1 VNPAPDEE
9 FKSIIGNREIET
21 ALAEPGEFFGNGQ
34 SGYLAL
40 RVRAKRSEH
49 DFLVEAPDQLRS
61 EKPMQLGNYRSLQR
75 REGKPGRAK
84 KLLSTDI
91 AGADDLEAGKI
102 IATVVSQRN
111 AGRIEHLQE
120 EIPNE
125 AVGLLNF
132 VEQQNAS
139 LMARENVS
147 ESSRASGFVSYE
159 ELDRVQVQEFRHV
172 EAENIVAAEE
182 IAGEFERQFC
192 LSHTGWSKK
201 KERTEWFPAGLE
213 SELAALQNRAHAGN
227 DMVLALD
234 FRKQVSF
241 ESIQVTES
249 GWMCVHE
256 GLVGLE
262 TAPLSHCRRA

>member
-139 LMARENVS
+139 LMARASRMIPAARWSAKADSALVMIS
-147 ESSRASGFVSYE
+147 CPSSAKRTIRLAFS
-159 ELDRVQVQEFRHV
+159 
-172 EAENIVAAEE
+172 
-182 IAGEFERQFC
+182 
-192 LSHTGWSKK
+192 LS
-201 KERTEWFPAGLE
+201 PAGL
-213 SELAALQNRAHAGN
+213 SKRLKAW
-227 DMVLALD
+227 
-234 FRKQVSF
+234 K
-241 ESIQVTES
+241 
-249 GWMCVHE
+249 
-256 GLVGLE
+256 
-262 TAPLSHCRRA
+262 